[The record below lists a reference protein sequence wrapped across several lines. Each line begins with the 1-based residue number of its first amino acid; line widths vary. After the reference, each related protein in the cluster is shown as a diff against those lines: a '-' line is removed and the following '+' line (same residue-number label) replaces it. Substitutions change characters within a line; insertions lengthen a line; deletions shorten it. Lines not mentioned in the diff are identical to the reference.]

1 MDPIEGK
8 TPSTDWMDKY
18 NGCNPCH
25 PAHDCNC
32 NHDCGCGH
40 HHHPF
45 CPTEEDIDSDTLYQQ
60 MQYAINELERIIRPL
75 DLPEQTKFTI
85 IHLATCN
92 IRCCMNLLKLIQKN
106 AADIAVLNERMDNAS
121 GRLATNE
128 TEIAN
133 IKGSISTINTNIAT
147 LESKHNNQQTQI
159 NDNAAAIN
167 ELKAHKI
174 GRCEFDKVAATVCEN
189 YKAIANL
196 QGQVTNNK
204 TATDAAIAEVNKK
217 VATIETKCDETA
229 NSLNELKAVVTP
241 AKISAMDQAIAEN
254 AKGIELVKQ
263 ACTNNREYIG
273 KVAAKVEEHNIVLKK
288 VVEDHKQF
296 AAEIASNTA
305 GVDANRKDIV
315 ALKAAVETLQATDD
329 VHGTDIAKLKVRCDA
344 IDQTIEDMKTGAIA
358 TNTSINNRLVVLE
371 ENDKKY
377 IPMFEEDHSNLDALE
392 EKVNGM
398 EARLEETQT
407 AGENVA
413 AKVTELEG
421 KVEKNVTDI
430 KALNETIATVNQNMA
445 DGFENINTNVANGF
459 NTINGG
465 INNEIRPAIAANA
478 EAIAGQA
485 KQIGDLQTSLNE
497 TNTNL
502 EAEKTAR
509 EEKDAAQDATLANT
523 VQWTDISDKQNPN
536 RKTILLKNHDSIS
549 GLDTKGVGHN
559 LVMVSK
565 WDKADFGGPNVPCNL
580 NGTELTYNDTNNIS
594 HTPKE

>member
-8 TPSTDWMDKY
+8 SPSRDWMDKY

-25 PAHDCNC
+25 PSHDCDC
-32 NHDCGCGH
+32 HHDCGCG

-196 QGQVTNNK
+196 QNQVTNNK
-204 TATDAAIAEVNKK
+204 TATDASIAEVNKK

-254 AKGIELVKQ
+254 AK
-263 ACTNNREYIG
+263 
-273 KVAAKVEEHNIVLKK
+273 
-288 VVEDHKQF
+288 
-296 AAEIASNTA
+296 
-305 GVDANRKDIV
+305 
-315 ALKAAVETLQATDD
+315 
-329 VHGTDIAKLKVRCDA
+329 
-344 IDQTIEDMKTGAIA
+344 
-358 TNTSINNRLVVLE
+358 
-371 ENDKKY
+371 
-377 IPMFEEDHSNLDALE
+377 
-392 EKVNGM
+392 
-398 EARLEETQT
+398 
-407 AGENVA
+407 
-413 AKVTELEG
+413 
-421 KVEKNVTDI
+421 
-430 KALNETIATVNQNMA
+430 
-445 DGFENINTNVANGF
+445 
-459 NTINGG
+459 
-465 INNEIRPAIAANA
+465 
-478 EAIAGQA
+478 
-485 KQIGDLQTSLNE
+485 
-497 TNTNL
+497 
-502 EAEKTAR
+502 
-509 EEKDAAQDATLANT
+509 
-523 VQWTDISDKQNPN
+523 
-536 RKTILLKNHDSIS
+536 
-549 GLDTKGVGHN
+549 DTR
-559 LVMVSK
+559 S
-565 WDKADFGGPNVPCNL
+565 
-580 NGTELTYNDTNNIS
+580 
-594 HTPKE
+594 

>member
-8 TPSTDWMDKY
+8 APSTNWMDKY
-18 NGCNPCH
+18 NGCNPCN
-25 PAHDCNC
+25 PTSDCNC
-32 NHDCGCGH
+32 NCGCN
-40 HHHPF
+40 HPF

-60 MQYAINELERIIRPL
+60 MQYAINELERIIKPL

-121 GRLATNE
+121 GRLAANE

-196 QGQVTNNK
+196 QNQVTNNK

-273 KVAAKVEEHNIVLKK
+273 KVAAKVEEHDIVLKK

-329 VHGTDIAKLKVRCDA
+329 VHGSDIAKLKVRCDG
-344 IDQTIEDMKTGAIA
+344 IDKTIEDMKTEAIA

-371 ENDKKY
+371 ANDKKY

-407 AGENVA
+407 SGENVA

-465 INNEIRPAIAANA
+465 INDEIRPAIAANA
-478 EAIAGQA
+478 EAIASQA

-523 VQWTDISDKQNPN
+523 VQWTDISDEQNPN
-536 RKTILLKNHDSIS
+536 RKTILLNNHDSIS

-565 WDKADFGGPNVPCNL
+565 WDKADFGDPNVPCNL

>member
-8 TPSTDWMDKY
+8 APSTDWMDKY
-18 NGCNPCH
+18 NGCNPCN
-25 PAHDCNC
+25 PTCDCNC
-32 NHDCGCGH
+32 NCGCN
-40 HHHPF
+40 HPF

-60 MQYAINELERIIRPL
+60 MQYAINELERIIKPL

-196 QGQVTNNK
+196 QNQVTNNK

-273 KVAAKVEEHNIVLKK
+273 KVAAKVEEHDIVLKK

-329 VHGTDIAKLKVRCDA
+329 VHGSDIAKLKVRCDG
-344 IDQTIEDMKTGAIA
+344 IDKTIEDMKTEAIA

-371 ENDKKY
+371 ANDKKY

-407 AGENVA
+407 SGENVA

-465 INNEIRPAIAANA
+465 INDEIRPAIAANA

-523 VQWTDISDKQNPN
+523 VQWTDISDEQNPN

>member
-8 TPSTDWMDKY
+8 APSTDWMDKY
-18 NGCNPCH
+18 NGCNPCN
-25 PAHDCNC
+25 PTSDCNC
-32 NHDCGCGH
+32 NCGCN
-40 HHHPF
+40 HPF

-60 MQYAINELERIIRPL
+60 MQYAINELERIIKPL

-174 GRCEFDKVAATVCEN
+174 GRCEFDKVAAIVCEN

-196 QGQVTNNK
+196 QNQVTNNK

-273 KVAAKVEEHNIVLKK
+273 KVAAKVEEHDIVLKK
-288 VVEDHKQF
+288 IVEDHKQF

-305 GVDANRKDIV
+305 SVDANRKDIV

-329 VHGTDIAKLKVRCDA
+329 VHGSDIAKLKVRCDG
-344 IDQTIEDMKTGAIA
+344 IDKTIEDMKTEAIA

-371 ENDKKY
+371 ANDKKY

-398 EARLEETQT
+398 EARLEKTQT
-407 AGENVA
+407 SGENVA

-430 KALNETIATVNQNMA
+430 KVLNETIATVNQNMA

-465 INNEIRPAIAANA
+465 INDEIRPAIAANA

-523 VQWTDISDKQNPN
+523 VQWTDISDEQNPN
-536 RKTILLKNHDSIS
+536 RKTILLNNHDSIS